1 MMTFPKQQHT
11 TLFIFYTLLYIIS
24 YINTPSPAP
33 GGGIPPYQATHVKM
47 TRESK
52 DEAVKQPAVSADTK
66 KRTVIFDFFY

>member
-52 DEAVKQPAVSADTK
+52 DEAVKTASGIGRHEK
-66 KRTVIFDFFY
+66 KNYNI